1 MVNSVMTKHN
11 NKQRISKYPYLG
23 IAGENTKEPVIVLFD
38 TLNSGTLIYDGRE
51 NANEAVG
58 TYRTDWSEYNFVFY
72 NGRAELTND

>member
-38 TLNSGTLIYDGRE
+38 TLNSGTLIYDGGKMLIRQLE
-51 NANEAVG
+51 RIELIGLNISLYFIMVG
-58 TYRTDWSEYNFVFY
+58 PN
-72 NGRAELTND
+72 